1 MRRWFIV
8 SSQHT
13 AVYSVDMGLF
23 MLSNY
28 LSSWIRK
35 FQKLEL
41 KKVSLQK
48 PGLHKLGAA
57 AAFAFALVGNI
68 GHPTSCAAAGP
79 KGLDEWIEAKLP
91 EFLEVYTYLHLNP
104 EVSFEEAKT
113 AAYMAKAW
121 KAAGFEV
128 TEKFGGHGIVGLIR
142 NGKGPTILL
151 RTDLD
156 ALPVSEQTGLPYASK
171 QTVVA
176 AGGSTTGVMH
186 ACGHDIHM
194 TSLLGTAKFLAEHK
208 DLWHGTLVIIGQPA
222 EERGS
227 GAEAMLAA
235 GLFTK
240 FPKPDFAL
248 ALHCESFTPTGKVAL
263 SPGYSLANVDTV
275 DIEVKGRGGHGAA
288 PDTTID
294 PIVQAAE
301 LVMSL
306 QTIVSREM
314 KPIEPAVVTVG
325 SIHGGSKHNIIG
337 DSCKLQLTV
346 RSYKPEVR
354 EKVLGSIKRRA
365 MAIAKAYDAPD
376 PIITVSESVPALEN
390 DANLTERVRQSFQSA
405 IGTENVL
412 PMEPVMGGEDFSQY
426 GLAGVPIVMYRLGV
440 VSPER
445 LERFKQLGQN
455 PPSLHSPFFYPDPK
469 ESLETGIKTMVSA
482 TVDLMQN

>member
-1 MRRWFIV
+1 MFSQSSPRR
-8 SSQHT
+8 
-13 AVYSVDMGLF
+13 
-23 MLSNY
+23 
-28 LSSWIRK
+28 
-35 FQKLEL
+35 
-41 KKVSLQK
+41 
-48 PGLHKLGAA
+48 PGLLRTLFAVAVLG
-57 AAFAFALVGNI
+57 LMLLGQRGPEN
-68 GHPTSCAAAGP
+68 TCSAAGP

-91 EFLEVYTYLHLNP
+91 EFLEVYTHLHLNP

-113 AAYMAKAW
+113 AAYLAKAW
-121 KAAGFEV
+121 RAAGFEV
-128 TEKFGGHGIVGLIR
+128 TEKFGGHGIVGLLR
-142 NGKGPTILL
+142 NGKGPTLML

-240 FPKPDFAL
+240 FPRPDFAL

-346 RSYKPEVR
+346 RSYKPDVR
-354 EKVLGSIKRRA
+354 EKVLGSIKRKA
-365 MAIAKAYDAPD
+365 LAIAKAYDAPE
-376 PIITVSESVPALEN
+376 PIVTVSESVPALEN
-390 DANLTERVRQSFQSA
+390 DAKLTERVRQSFLSA

-412 PMEPVMGGEDFSQY
+412 PMEPVMGGEDFSQF

-445 LERFKQLGQN
+445 LERFKQLGQD

-469 ESLETGIKTMVSA
+469 ESLATGIKTMVSA